1 VLTLCIVAVHCW
13 NTDFKVYLILKQ
25 IKSPTINL
33 GLFPVFFSS
42 FFWGLCVCWGGGGII
57 RAFFHNE
64 NVLSI
69 TISFLPS
76 PIRTTLLLN

>member
-33 GLFPVFFSS
+33 GLFPLSS
-42 FFWGLCVCWGGGGII
+42 FFFFFGVCVCVT
-57 RAFFHNE
+57 AFFHNE

>member
-33 GLFPVFFSS
+33 GLFPLSS
-42 FFWGLCVCWGGGGII
+42 FFFFLGVCVCVGG
-57 RAFFHNE
+57 
-64 NVLSI
+64 VLLEH
-69 TISFLPS
+69 SFTMKMSCQLPFLFCQV
-76 PIRTTLLLN
+76 LLEQHCS